1 MFDNGGMTAAHRV
14 EPDPDDHAY
23 WDAVLPVPD
32 STLDD
37 DGPDLTLADI
47 AALTDRL
54 DDPPDDEVDSDDGE
68 WAIPGVSAHDREDG
82 GGLSRTSRA
91 VLAEVVAAARA
102 MRIGGARLYR
112 AINALRDS
120 DAVAETGYRNLAR
133 LLEDHIRLDPSHV
146 KRLAVHAT
154 ALRPTTSPSG
164 TPTPAV
170 LPATAARVDDGD
182 LGSEHVQ
189 IIERTIT
196 RLRALPDDAGITDD
210 VIDTTEHELAKLA
223 ATRSPAALQRAATG
237 ILARLDTDGAAPDDS
252 TPPDNELHLRER
264 NNGALEGKFACRD
277 PASAAQ
283 LIAALAAATP
293 PAESAA
299 LADADGHGPT
309 GPHGEH
315 GESPGANALRT
326 LPARRAQA
334 LLDLAAEAHTR
345 GLNIDDDHDGPASEP
360 GTAGTG
366 AADTRHDSDEGRDD
380 AEFDFGT
387 ASEPENDRETSP
399 EPNSDTGSEPPPKA
413 PKPATTPPWRR
424 PDYEG
429 GERIALTLTVGLDTL
444 RTQLGEKVTSLALLG
459 ENTWIR
465 PETARRLACDADI
478 IPAVLGTASEVLDLG
493 RKARTANIAL
503 RRALTLR
510 DRHCAHPGCLRRPRK
525 CHAHHIQH
533 WIDGGETEPENCVL
547 LCSYHHTLVHHS
559 GWEIVMIDGLPWFR
573 PPAWLDPNR
582 QLRHNRPWQVAA

>member
-1 MFDNGGMTAAHRV
+1 MFDNGSMTAAHRV

-23 WDAVLPVPD
+23 WDTVLPVPD

-47 AALTDRL
+47 LTLTERL
-54 DDPPDDEVDSDDGE
+54 DTPPDDELDPDDGG
-68 WAIPGVSAHDREDG
+68 WAIPGITYDDEDDE
-82 GGLSRTSRA
+82 GLSRTSQA
-91 VLAEVVAAARA
+91 VLAEVAAAARA

-112 AINALRDS
+112 AINALQES

-170 LPATAARVDDGD
+170 LPATAARVDDGE

-196 RLRALPDDAGITDD
+196 RLRALPDDAGISDD

-223 ATRSPAALQRAATG
+223 ATRSPAALNRAATG

-264 NNGALEGKFACRD
+264 KNGALEGKFAYRD
-277 PASAAQ
+277 PAAAAQ

-299 LADADGHGPT
+299 LAGADGNGPT

-345 GLNIDDDHDGPASEP
+345 GLNIDHDHVGN
-360 GTAGTG
+360 GTAGTK
-366 AADTRHDSDEGRDD
+366 HDSEHDSEHDTDEGRDD

-387 ASEPENDRETSP
+387 AAEPDNDPKSEPEP
-399 EPNSDTGSEPPPKA
+399 EPEPEPESES
-413 PKPATTPPWRR
+413 ATTPPWRR

-429 GERIALTLTVGLDTL
+429 GERIALTLTVDYQTL
-444 RTQLGEKVTSLALLG
+444 RTQLGDKVKSLALLG

-465 PETARRLACDADI
+465 PETARRLACDAEI

-493 RKARTANIAL
+493 RKARVANVAL

-559 GWEIVMIDGLPWFR
+559 GWEIIMIDGLPWFR

-582 QLRHNRPWQVAA
+582 QLRHNRPWLAAST